1 MGILLDSSYDDPSYM
16 CVFKFGEPLL
26 FSSKVSY
33 IREKITNIRIMLLE
47 FSLEN
52 YRSVADLQTLS
63 FVAAKIKSKNK
74 ELEEKN
80 LIHVDKDMSLLRS
93 IGIYGANGS
102 GKSNVVQG
110 FISMMVV
117 IHDSMKDEQTISKQI
132 EPFELNPEK
141 QKQPSYFQIQFIIEG
156 KKFRY
161 GFEAT
166 KDKIVSEWLFGPA
179 EKNETMYFSRT
190 GQEIQRNKTY
200 FKEGRDLEAK
210 TTTNNLFLNVVN
222 AFNGPVAQSIK
233 GYLKWNVAG
242 VAGFDEDLFRTD
254 TIDILVKEGG
264 TNDILRLLNMA
275 DVGIDTLLIENDQQE
290 KASETPKVTSSRK
303 VYSSA
308 GELVGM
314 HDFDFDEYESGGTIK
329 MFNLA
334 GALLRTL
341 QRGSLFV
348 IDELDAQFH
357 PLLSRKIV
365 EMFNNPELNK
375 NGAQLLFV
383 THDTNL
389 LDKDLLRRDQIY
401 FTEKDSKGRT
411 CLYSLYDFK
420 GVRNDAAFEKNYIQ
434 GKYGA
439 IPYLGDFNTLFDVK

>member
-1 MGILLDSSYDDPSYM
+1 M
-16 CVFKFGEPLL
+16 V
-26 FSSKVSY
+26 
-33 IREKITNIRIMLLE
+33 LE

-52 YRSVADLQTLS
+52 FRSVADLQTLS

-74 ELEEKN
+74 ELEERN
-80 LIHVDKDMSLLRS
+80 LIQVDEEMNLLRS

-102 GKSNVVQG
+102 GKSNVVFG
-110 FISMMVV
+110 LIGMLV
-117 IHDSMKDEQTISKQI
+117 IVGQSMKDDQI
-132 EPFELNPEK
+132 LHNVIDPFQLDLEK
-141 QKQPSYFQIQFIIEG
+141 RKLPSFFQLQFIIQG
-156 KKFRY
+156 KKYRY

-166 KDKIVSEWLFGPA
+166 KNEIASEWLFGPA
-179 EKNETMYFSRT
+179 EKNETMYFSRI
-190 GQEIQRNKTY
+190 GQKIQRNRTY
-200 FKEGRDLEAK
+200 FKEGKDLEAR
-210 TTTNNLFLNVVN
+210 TTTTNLFLNVVN
-222 AFNGPVAQSIK
+222 AFNGPVAQKIK
-233 GYLKWNVAG
+233 KFLGSHIGGIAE
-242 VAGFDEDLFRTD
+242 FDEDLFRTS
-254 TIDILVKEGG
+254 TLSFCEKEGG
-264 TNDILRLLNMA
+264 IREILRLLNMA
-275 DVGIDTLLIENDQQE
+275 DFGIDNLHIDNDIQDKTDQ
-290 KASETPKVTSSRK
+290 SPKVTSSRK
-303 VYSSA
+303 VYNID

-314 HDFDFDEYESGGTIK
+314 QDFDFDEYESGGTRK

-334 GALLRTL
+334 GVLLITL
-341 QRGSLFV
+341 RDGKLFV
-348 IDELDAQFH
+348 IDEFDAQFH

-401 FTEKDSKGRT
+401 FTEKDSQGRT

-439 IPYLGDFNTLFDVK
+439 IPYLGDFNTLFDV